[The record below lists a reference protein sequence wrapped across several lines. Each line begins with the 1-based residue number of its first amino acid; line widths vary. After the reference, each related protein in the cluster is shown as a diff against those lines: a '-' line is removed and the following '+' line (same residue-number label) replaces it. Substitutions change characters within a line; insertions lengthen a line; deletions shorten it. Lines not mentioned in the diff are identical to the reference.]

1 VTYPLAVSIAVLAVI
16 GLDLGLTRIR
26 LITRA
31 AFWVSYA
38 IILAFQLIVN
48 GVLTG
53 VPVVRY
59 RPSAIV
65 GLRIAYAPVEDL
77 LFGFCLVLS
86 TLTIWVWLGR
96 RTGSG
101 RRDRVARVIHEPTR
115 PGPATAA
122 RPANPTDTRREKT
135 S

>member
-1 VTYPLAVSIAVLAVI
+1 MTYTLVVSIAVVAAV
-16 GLDLGLTRIR
+16 GLDVAVTRVR
-26 LITRA
+26 LIARR
-31 AFWVSYA
+31 AFWISYA
-38 IILAFQLIVN
+38 IIVAFQLIVN

-53 VPVVRY
+53 VAVVRY
-59 RPSAIV
+59 SADAII

-77 LFGFCLVLS
+77 LFGFALVLS

-96 RTGSG
+96 R
-101 RRDRVARVIHEPTR
+101 ARLTQAATR

-122 RPANPTDTRREKT
+122 RRASPTETRREKT

>member
-1 VTYPLAVSIAVLAVI
+1 VTYTLVVSIAVLAAI
-16 GLDLGLTRIR
+16 GLDVALTRVR
-26 LITRA
+26 LIARK

-38 IILAFQLIVN
+38 IIVAFQLIVN

-53 VPVVRY
+53 VPIVRY
-59 RPSAIV
+59 RASAIS
-65 GLRIAYAPVEDL
+65 GLRFAYAPVEDL

-96 RTGSG
+96 R
-101 RRDRVARVIHEPTR
+101 ARVTHEPTR

-122 RPANPTDTRREKT
+122 RRLTPTETRREKT